1 MKTTLMKLL
10 RAIVHQVSQI
20 AATEAGELLSARR
33 KWHLLEAERYTR
45 METGSAARR
54 ELPAPSVGDHRL
66 GHRARAHRPF
76 RAPRHA

>member
-1 MKTTLMKLL
+1 MKTTLVKLL

-45 METGSAARR
+45 METRGAARP
-54 ELPAPSVGDHRL
+54 ELSAPRAGDRPS
-66 GHRARAHRPF
+66 GHRAREHRPF